1 MEAVG
6 SLASPKNATIVVVA
20 SCCSIK
26 LISYLAG
33 LFYLQWIFIFSSC
46 RGNPHFLGIAASR
59 LLSTHNKIYFGS
71 LVTGQTPLPR
81 VLIDFLAGKVKSLKR
96 ATF

>member
-6 SLASPKNATIVVVA
+6 GLASPKKATIVVVA
-20 SCCSIK
+20 SCCAIK

-46 RGNPHFLGIAASR
+46 RGNSPFLGITASR
-59 LLSTHNKIYFGS
+59 LLSRQNKKKFGS
-71 LVTGQTPLPR
+71 LVTGQIPLHR
-81 VLIDFLAGKVKSLKR
+81 VLIDF
-96 ATF
+96 